1 MSSPESSGDRETAA
15 AEDVTVTDA
24 ADQST
29 VDENVG
35 VDATAENT
43 AVTDTPDQSTVD
55 EDMDVDAT
63 AENTATGEAD
73 GVTTEVAGTDAET
86 ESAAAQESSPETAVS
101 ESSADDDADGYAE
114 DETVEITAEEVA
126 AVTTPEDA
134 AETADAA
141 DADEPHVSSRVRVT
155 LEDGTVREGEIIDD
169 FADLAPGD
177 KPVEARIDHEHVA
190 RLRRWAISTDDHDI
204 VFADDDAV
212 ELISA

>member
-35 VDATAENT
+35 VEATAENT

-55 EDMDVDAT
+55 ENVDVDAT

-73 GVTTEVAGTDAET
+73 GVTTEVAGTDTET
-86 ESAAAQESSPETAVS
+86 ESAAAQASDPESAVS
-101 ESSADDDADGYAE
+101 ESSADGYAE

-141 DADEPHVSSRVRVT
+141 DDDEPHVSSRVRVT

>member
-35 VDATAENT
+35 VEATAENT

-55 EDMDVDAT
+55 ENVDVDAT

-73 GVTTEVAGTDAET
+73 GVTTEVAGTDTET
-86 ESAAAQESSPETAVS
+86 ESAAAQASDPESAVS
-101 ESSADDDADGYAE
+101 ESPADDSDGYAE

-134 AETADAA
+134 AETADTA
-141 DADEPHVSSRVRVT
+141 DDDEPHVSSRVRVT